1 MSEPHDETEPGTGAD
16 ATSDPNAGDHSAG
29 AGGPDLSS
37 LRRLSQNAKPL
48 RPSRDINIG
57 RAAAFLAAAVIVV
70 LLPWVVFTRIGD
82 PGPAKPPRPGAGHS
96 TRSPTPGPAV
106 SVLPDAGVYEV
117 VGDVQC
123 ARIRVLA
130 GTDQE
135 ILNCVKPGTMLRS
148 DGQIK
153 TADNFAWLHVEDPFK
168 KLDGW
173 IATKYVRRA
182 EPSPSPS

>member
-1 MSEPHDETEPGTGAD
+1 MSEPHDETT
-16 ATSDPNAGDHSAG
+16 DHE

-48 RPSRDINIG
+48 RAPRDINIG
-57 RAAAFLAAAVIVV
+57 RVTAFLAAAMVVV

-82 PGPAKPPRPGAGHS
+82 PGPAKPSRPGAGHS
-96 TRSPTPGPAV
+96 TRSPTPSPAV

-117 VGDVQC
+117 VGDVEC

-148 DGQIK
+148 DGQLK